1 MWSVYRFRAGQN
13 GRCPCQRRP
22 HFGGSGAHYTPVQ
35 KQAYALSALAPMRVK
50 NRLLAL
56 PASGGSLALVYN
68 KRLFDEAGLAYP
80 SENWTTDDF

>member
-1 MWSVYRFRAGQN
+1 MSVSTE
-13 GRCPCQRRP
+13 P
-22 HFGGSGAHYTPVQ
+22 HLEDLGAHYTPVQ

-68 KRLFDEAGLAYP
+68 KRLFDEAGLAAP
-80 SENWTTDDF
+80 LRTGQPMIFKRCKDTE